1 MAFRAAFEEIL
12 RKIADEGGADG
23 LNEDGS
29 RKQYKHF
36 INIPR

>member
-1 MAFRAAFEEIL
+1 MAYRSSFEEIL
-12 RKIADEGGADG
+12 SQIAGEGGADG

-29 RKQYKHF
+29 IKQYKNF